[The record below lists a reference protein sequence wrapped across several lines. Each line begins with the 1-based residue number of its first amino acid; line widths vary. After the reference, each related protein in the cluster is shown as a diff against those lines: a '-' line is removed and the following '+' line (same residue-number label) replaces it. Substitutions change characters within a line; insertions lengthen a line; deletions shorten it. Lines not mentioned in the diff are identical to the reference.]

1 MGYPKLADV
10 SKVLLHYPFLTYH
23 KFLKE
28 TFSQTF
34 PQTIGSATSVSR
46 KKSGSL
52 SASSSSSGG
61 CAADEVPIR
70 LATAFAPSRAWLPG
84 QTGGSGGGG
93 MFGRL
98 HGQHQRRPHDS
109 LFVMANHGVLLE
121 YTLDAVPDSSKNKL

>member
-1 MGYPKLADV
+1 MN
-10 SKVLLHYPFLTYH
+10 
-23 KFLKE
+23 
-28 TFSQTF
+28 QNF
-34 PQTIGSATSVSR
+34 PQTIGSATSVR

-52 SASSSSSGG
+52 SGSSSSGG
-61 CAADEVPIR
+61 AAADEVPIR

-84 QTGGSGGGG
+84 QSGGGGGGG

-121 YTLDAVPDSSKNKL
+121 YTLDAVPDSSEDSSEKD

>member
-1 MGYPKLADV
+1 MSNVP
-10 SKVLLHYPFLTYH
+10 
-23 KFLKE
+23 
-28 TFSQTF
+28 

-84 QTGGSGGGG
+84 GQTGGGGSGGGG
-93 MFGRL
+93 GMYGRL

-121 YTLDAVPDSSKNKL
+121 YTLDAVPDSSEGILYTRDRLLGSNRL

>member
-1 MGYPKLADV
+1 MKN
-10 SKVLLHYPFLTYH
+10 PF
-23 KFLKE
+23 K
-28 TFSQTF
+28 QTF

-46 KKSGSL
+46 KKSVSG
-52 SASSSSSGG
+52 SSSSGG
-61 CAADEVPIR
+61 GGAADEVPIR

-84 QTGGSGGGG
+84 QSGGGGGGGG

-121 YTLDAVPDSSKNKL
+121 YTLDAVPDSSEDATAQNKNKLTAFVTLPFDDCLNF